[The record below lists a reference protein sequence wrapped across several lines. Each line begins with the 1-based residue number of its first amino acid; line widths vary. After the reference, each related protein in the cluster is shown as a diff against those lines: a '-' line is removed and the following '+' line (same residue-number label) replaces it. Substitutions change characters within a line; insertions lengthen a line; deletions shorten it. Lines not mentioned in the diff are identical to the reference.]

1 MLDCPNAKFH
11 IFSGF
16 EDAPT
21 VVQNNSDTPN
31 DHRLDTLR
39 LNKDKLYL

>member
-1 MLDCPNAKFH
+1 MPNSSKFH

-16 EDAPT
+16 EDAPTT

-39 LNKDKLYL
+39 INKDKLYL